1 MCWSREMFS
10 LSKQQCISALIFF
23 FAMWPD
29 CVTTPQCFPVWMQW
43 WPMLGLVG
51 LFCILTNAEQRF
63 LARALCICTPTAQPH
78 SNEQRTRPEGNEY
91 TTKPTVYSRGQSQ
104 DTTNYS
110 VILKLRG
117 IDSIGDVLKFCHW
130 AWSLLYAHF
139 RVCFDESAT

>member
-51 LFCILTNAEQRF
+51 LFCILANAEQRF
-63 LARALCICTPTAQPH
+63 LARALCVCTPTAQPH

-91 TTKPTVYSRGQSQ
+91 TTKPTVYSQGQSQ

-139 RVCFDESAT
+139 RACFDESAT

>member
-1 MCWSREMFS
+1 
-10 LSKQQCISALIFF
+10 
-23 FAMWPD
+23 
-29 CVTTPQCFPVWMQW
+29 MQW

-63 LARALCICTPTAQPH
+63 LARALCVCTPTAQPH

-91 TTKPTVYSRGQSQ
+91 TTKPTVYSQGQSQ

-117 IDSIGDVLKFCHW
+117 IDSKHISVFALMNQPPKLKLPKSVSVNLTTLCKQ
-130 AWSLLYAHF
+130 
-139 RVCFDESAT
+139 